1 MTNAEMKKEYAAACA
16 ANDFARCRE
25 IEDQAD
31 AWAYEAACER
41 VSPNSFE
48 FEAVREMLY
57 AQALD
62 I

>member
-1 MTNAEMKKEYAAACA
+1 MDMKKEYEAACA
-16 ANDFARCRE
+16 ANDDARCRE

-41 VSPNSFE
+41 VSPNSIE
-48 FEAVREMLY
+48 FDAVKEMLY
-57 AQALD
+57 EQALG

>member
-1 MTNAEMKKEYAAACA
+1 MDMKKEYAAACA
-16 ANDFARCRE
+16 ADDVARCRE

-31 AWAYEAACER
+31 VWAYEAACER

-48 FEAVREMLY
+48 FDAVKEMLY
-57 AQALD
+57 EQVLG